1 MGLKDLQVND
11 SCGSWHLYTVHMPF
25 SFRSLDHFEGHFV
38 LCYKEKSEP
47 LDRAMSNFEVIGL
60 YDFRCSLRASLSLT
74 PL

>member
-1 MGLKDLQVND
+1 MGLKGRHVHD
-11 SCGSWHLYTVHMPF
+11 SFGSGHLYSVQLPF
-25 SFRSLDHFEGHFV
+25 SFRSLDHFKGHFV